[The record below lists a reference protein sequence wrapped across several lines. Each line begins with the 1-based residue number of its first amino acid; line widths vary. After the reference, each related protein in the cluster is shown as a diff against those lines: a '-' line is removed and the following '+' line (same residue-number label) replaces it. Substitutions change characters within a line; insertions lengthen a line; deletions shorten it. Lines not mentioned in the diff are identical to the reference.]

1 MDKKKLIEN
10 IKNQIKNLM
19 LSEVKFTE
27 VKSGDLII
35 SSSDEELLVGSE
47 VFTIDQDGNNI
58 PLGDGDYTL
67 DSGETITVVNGVVEA
82 IINDEAPEAVE
93 AADDKE
99 KEDEEKVEAEDEEE
113 KEDEEKEDEM
123 GNKDKMKKMEER
135 LTKCEKMLEEM
146 KNYTNKMSQ
155 ELSTISSLPSTKSIS
170 VEPAEYKSVEDKKS
184 GAGSVDIMSIRE
196 RARAKRK

>member
-99 KEDEEKVEAEDEEE
+99 KEDEEK
-113 KEDEEKEDEM
+113 EDEM

-170 VEPAEYKSVEDKKS
+170 VEPAEFKSVEDKKS

>member
-99 KEDEEKVEAEDEEE
+99 KEDEEKVEAEDEE

-170 VEPAEYKSVEDKKS
+170 VEPAEFKSVEDKKS

>member
-170 VEPAEYKSVEDKKS
+170 VEPAEFKSVEDKKS